1 MAVYFLGYINRGEG
15 FSQYL
20 QIEFVL
26 FKDCHP
32 ASLFLTGG
40 PGLLLQKSR
49 RASPALCHLW
59 WRWNLKIYLEF
70 YLFLQIHWWPKFSLV
85 CCHLSCK
92 GFLLLNTKNVEHS
105 WPLCLGEGRKTFLS
119 YGLYAQFLETPV
131 SYSAFKE
138 SEGIL
143 RQLGWVE
150 GIEEYINLL
159 EIIVIHEVPSWWNYL
174 ICKN

>member
-1 MAVYFLGYINRGEG
+1 MAVCFLGYISRGEG

-20 QIEFVL
+20 QTEFVL
-26 FKDCHP
+26 SKDCHP
-32 ASLFLTGG
+32 ASPFLTGG

-59 WRWNLKIYLEF
+59 WRWNLKRYLEF

-92 GFLLLNTKNVEHS
+92 GSLLLNTKNVEHS
-105 WPLCLGEGRKTFLS
+105 WPLWLGEGRKTFLS
-119 YGLYAQFLETPV
+119 YGLYAHFLETPM

-138 SEGIL
+138 SECIL

-159 EIIVIHEVPSWWNYL
+159 EIIVIHEIPNWWNYL
-174 ICKN
+174 IRKN